1 MLIKNIYL
9 ENFRNYDKQQIDLN
23 ENINITRTQLEIYTE
38 ELSMR
43 RRTLEREETILMIRA
58 LKQKMHI
65 GTSIANLH
73 CGHIM
78 HKMETLV
85 KVCH

>member
-1 MLIKNIYL
+1 MNLLIYL
-9 ENFRNYDKQQIDLN
+9 LLVMDLVQN
-23 ENINITRTQLEIYTE
+23 SMF
-38 ELSMR
+38 LS
-43 RRTLEREETILMIRA
+43 EREETILMIRA